1 MYSLEFAIKFLSN
14 RIANFQK
21 NVTSQMLYKV
31 PEKSQN
37 TIQIVEYIFLHKQ
50 QCETGKSGAIITLR
64 LLIYKKGYQ

>member
-21 NVTSQMLYKV
+21 NVTSQMLYQV

-50 QCETGKSGAIITLR
+50 
-64 LLIYKKGYQ
+64 

>member
-1 MYSLEFAIKFLSN
+1 MYSLEFVIKFLSN

-50 QCETGKSGAIITLR
+50 
-64 LLIYKKGYQ
+64 

>member
-1 MYSLEFAIKFLSN
+1 MNALLMILKVSIEKKYASGMYSLEFAIKFLSN

-50 QCETGKSGAIITLR
+50 
-64 LLIYKKGYQ
+64 